1 MEYHI
6 GMGQCGQMKILK
18 NILKKKT
25 RKNKKGGGIVSLT
38 SKQEKF
44 IQALVAGKSQRQ
56 AYKEA
61 YNAANMKDKTID
73 ERASVLFK
81 NDKIKTRYN
90 ELLEEHKNKALYTRE
105 EAVNDLI
112 WIKEKSKEDILK
124 NGIRQA
130 NSTTYVNSIKE
141 LSTLNDLYPDK
152 KNKTTEDGDFAIKI
166 IKASEQDEA

>member
-1 MEYHI
+1 M
-6 GMGQCGQMKILK
+6 
-18 NILKKKT
+18 
-25 RKNKKGGGIVSLT
+25 SLT

-61 YNAANMKDKTID
+61 YNAAKMKDKTID

-105 EAVNDLI
+105 NAVNDLI
-112 WIKEKSKEDILK
+112 WIKEESKEDILK

-130 NSTTYVNSIKE
+130 NSTTYINSIKE

-152 KNKTTEDGDFAIKI
+152 KNKADDTKEKDIAKVLKEAFEDI
-166 IKASEQDEA
+166 

>member
-1 MEYHI
+1 M
-6 GMGQCGQMKILK
+6 
-18 NILKKKT
+18 
-25 RKNKKGGGIVSLT
+25 SLT

-105 EAVNDLI
+105 EMVNDLI
-112 WIKEKSKEDILK
+112 WIKEKAKEDIKNPKKGLK
-124 NGIRQA
+124 QA
-130 NSTTYVNSIKE
+130 NGTIFINALKE
-141 LSTLNDLYPDK
+141 LGELNELYPSK
-152 KNKTTEDGDFAIKI
+152 KQDINVNGEINNPYKSLTTEDLKKLIED
-166 IKASEQDEA
+166 D

>member
-1 MEYHI
+1 M
-6 GMGQCGQMKILK
+6 
-18 NILKKKT
+18 
-25 RKNKKGGGIVSLT
+25 SLT

-90 ELLEEHKNKALYTRE
+90 ELLEEHKKKALYTRE
-105 EAVNDLI
+105 NAVNDLI
-112 WIKEKSKEDILK
+112 WIKEEAKEDILK

-152 KNKTTEDGDFAIKI
+152 KNKADDTKEKDIAKVLKEAFEDI
-166 IKASEQDEA
+166 

>member
-1 MEYHI
+1 M
-6 GMGQCGQMKILK
+6 
-18 NILKKKT
+18 
-25 RKNKKGGGIVSLT
+25 SLT

-44 IQALVAGKSQRQ
+44 VQELVAGKSQRH
-56 AYKEA
+56 AFYVS
-61 YNAANMKDKTID
+61 YNATKMKDKTID

-112 WIKEKSKEDILK
+112 WIKEKSKKDILK

-130 NSTTYVNSIKE
+130 NSTTYINSIKE

-152 KNKTTEDGDFAIKI
+152 KNKENDTKEKDIAKVLREAFEDI
-166 IKASEQDEA
+166 